1 MTVIFACVQ
10 NAGRSQMAAA
20 FFNHLV
26 DPGKARARSA
36 GTQPADHVHPEV
48 IAAMRELGIDLR
60 AAVPQTLTVEF
71 ATGAN
76 WLITMGCGE
85 SCPAIPG
92 VARDDWPVE
101 DPRGQPIDV
110 VRRIRDEIGE
120 RVAQFID
127 AHALR

>member
-20 FFNHLV
+20 FFNHLA

-48 IAAMRELGIDLR
+48 IAVMHELGIDLH
-60 AAVPQTLTVEF
+60 AAVPQTLTAEL
-71 ATGAN
+71 AAGAH

-85 SCPAIPG
+85 SCPALPG
-92 VARDDWPVE
+92 VVRDDWPVE
-101 DPRGQPIDV
+101 DPRGQPINV
-110 VRRIRDEIGE
+110 VRRIRDEIRE